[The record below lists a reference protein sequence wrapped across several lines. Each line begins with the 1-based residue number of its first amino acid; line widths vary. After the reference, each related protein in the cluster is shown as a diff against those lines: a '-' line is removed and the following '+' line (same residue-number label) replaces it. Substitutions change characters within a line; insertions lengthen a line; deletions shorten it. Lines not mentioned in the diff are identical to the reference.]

1 MSKKGYVAGPL
12 FNEAEIGQR
21 LKEGKMLKELIPSI
35 TFYNPIEAPVNDKST
50 LPTAEDIFQM
60 DTDYILDSDYILA
73 DLAHEDPGVT
83 MELGIVYGVEFARK
97 ELLKVLEEEGIGK
110 EKIERI
116 EKALEEKGIK
126 KRHIAT
132 HNSDIRIPTAGQY
145 VNVRVPYGY
154 NQYVVGGI
162 YKMYAP
168 IKGNAKEA
176 IEYLASRRDNEIEEL
191 EKKKE

>member
-21 LKEGKMLKELIPSI
+21 LKEGKMLKELIPTV

-97 ELLKVLEEEGIGK
+97 ELLKVLEEEGIAK

-126 KRHIAT
+126 MEQAEIVQLAETKISLT
-132 HNSDIRIPTAGQY
+132 EDQY
-145 VNVRVPYGY
+145 
-154 NQYVVGGI
+154 
-162 YKMYAP
+162 
-168 IKGNAKEA
+168 AK
-176 IEYLASRRDNEIEEL
+176 IENLVEKLEEL
-191 EKKKE
+191 DDVQNVYHNAEEE

>member
-21 LKEGKMLKELIPSI
+21 LKEGKMLKELIPTV

-83 MELGIVYGVEFARK
+83 MELGIVYGVEFVRK
-97 ELLKVLEEEGIGK
+97 ELLKVLEEEDIAK

-126 KRHIAT
+126 KREIAT
-132 HNSDIRIPTAGQY
+132 HNSDIRIPTAGEY

-168 IKGNAKEA
+168 IKGECKRGYRIFSIKKRN
-176 IEYLASRRDNEIEEL
+176 IFRRIM
-191 EKKKE
+191 